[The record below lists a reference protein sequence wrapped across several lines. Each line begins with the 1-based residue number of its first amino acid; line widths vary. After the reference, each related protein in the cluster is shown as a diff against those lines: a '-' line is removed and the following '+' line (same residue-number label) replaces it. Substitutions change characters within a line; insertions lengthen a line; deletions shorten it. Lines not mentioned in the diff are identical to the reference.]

1 MTSRYSK
8 RPDAY
13 QGGQII
19 LSQGSRTRLGIFKMA
34 LFGSD
39 LTRSMKGEAKFIA
52 EKVYRWMSPR
62 EAITED
68 RI

>member
-1 MTSRYSK
+1 MLNS
-8 RPDAY
+8 
-13 QGGQII
+13 II
-19 LSQGSRTRLGIFKMA
+19 LTRLGIFKMA